1 MFHALYSILE
11 FFNDHLLLLNTTPL
25 PVFIPPAKNSIHYN
39 SMKKYIHALMKFMI
53 SMVFS
58 LIAWVVVDC
67 LILQVNFMQ
76 YFLIEVVIIL
86 SQFAYDWQLKHL
98 NHEKEIVK

>member
-1 MFHALYSILE
+1 
-11 FFNDHLLLLNTTPL
+11 
-25 PVFIPPAKNSIHYN
+25 
-39 SMKKYIHALMKFMI
+39 MKKHIHALMKFLI

-58 LIAWVVVDC
+58 LMAWVVVDRF
-67 LILQVNFMQ
+67 IVQVNFMQ
-76 YFLIEVVIIL
+76 YFLIEVVIII